1 MLNVAQDNISIVDNG
16 DVPIELGDVANIRKA
31 RRNTQPIPRPKSFL
45 DVVHCDIGYG
55 DCKAVGGAKYCVL
68 LADRTTQNTWIYA
81 LKDLTHKS
89 LIAVFEQFRLDAGS
103 LPRRLY
109 TDFDDKILGGP
120 TGEFY
125 AVINVRFALLL
136 PNGRIK
142 TGLLR
147 MPGRQPV
154 TWRART

>member
-68 LADRTTQNTWIYA
+68 LVDRTTRNTWIYA

-142 TGLLR
+142 TGLSR
-147 MPGRQPV
+147 MPGRS
-154 TWRART
+154 R